1 MHLLHFTNFKITAMY
16 NGILHA
22 HSGLRWIA
30 LLLLV
35 LTVVISLLNW
45 MSKKQDMS
53 KTVKGIFRANTMFI
67 HIQLLLG
74 LVLLFIS
81 PKVNFSLDSWSNAA
95 VRFYT
100 MEHSLMMIIA
110 VVLVTIGGAKMKRVE
125 NYTGKYKTMLIYN
138 AIALLIIFAMIP
150 WPFRGL
156 GAGWF

>member
-1 MHLLHFTNFKITAMY
+1 
-16 NGILHA
+16 
-22 HSGLRWIA
+22 
-30 LLLLV
+30 
-35 LTVVISLLNW
+35 
-45 MSKKQDMS
+45 MS
-53 KTVKGIFRANTMFI
+53 KTVRGIFRANTMFI

-81 PKVNFSLDSWSNAA
+81 PKVNFSPDSWSNAA

-110 VVLVTIGGAKMKRVE
+110 VVLVTIGGAKMKRIE

-138 AIALLIIFAMIP
+138 AIALLIILAMIP